1 MRDFAPSA
9 VLRCRQLS
17 IRFGQKNLV
26 RPFDWTVNEGERW
39 AVLGANGAGKTS
51 VLHALLGVP
60 VGDVSGQL
68 SAVELMGSRLDQ
80 VTVQTQARWRV
91 WVPQRYEEPFTI
103 TVGQALRSVAPSAT
117 MDDVMAQL
125 TQFGL
130 QSHVLAWVHQLSG
143 GERQRLTW
151 SMAALRAQLSDG
163 QTRLWLLDEPFSAQD
178 IAWQKRLLQFL
189 REREGAVVATVH
201 DLNQVRAF
209 ATHVLLLG
217 EGGVLA
223 QGLREQVM
231 QPEWLS
237 RAFGM
242 EISLDEDGRV
252 YW

>member
-178 IAWQKRLLQFL
+178 IAWQQRLLRFL
-189 REREGAVVATVH
+189 GECDGAVVATVH
-201 DLNQVRAF
+201 DLNQVHRF

-223 QGLREQVM
+223 QGGREEVM
-231 QPEWLS
+231 RADTLS
-237 RAFGM
+237 RAFGVS
-242 EISLDEDGRV
+242 IAVDEAGWIR
-252 YW
+252 W

>member
-1 MRDFAPSA
+1 MSDFAPSA

-60 VGDVSGQL
+60 VGEASAQL
-68 SAVELMGSRLDQ
+68 SAVEMMGSSLAH
-80 VTVQTQARWRV
+80 VSVQTQARRRV

-103 TVGQALRSVAPSAT
+103 TVGQALHSIAQSAT
-117 MDDVMAQL
+117 RDEVVAQL
-125 TQFGL
+125 MQFGL
-130 QSHVLAWVHQLSG
+130 QSHAQAWVHQLSG

-151 SMAALRAQLSDG
+151 AMAALRAQLSEG

-189 REREGAVVATVH
+189 CERDGAVVATVH
-201 DLNQVRAF
+201 DLNQVWAF

-237 RAFGM
+237 RAFGV
-242 EISLDEDGRV
+242 EISLDEEGRV

>member
-1 MRDFAPSA
+1 MSVSALPVVLQCDRLAIGFAE
-9 VLRCRQLS
+9 RT
-17 IRFGQKNLV
+17 LV
-26 RPFDWTVNEGERW
+26 APFDWSVREGERW
-39 AVLGANGAGKTS
+39 AVLGANGSGKTS
-51 VLHALLGVP
+51 LLHALLGASVADQP
-60 VGDVSGQL
+60 QLGAQITLMGTCLAQL
-68 SAVELMGSRLDQ
+68 S
-80 VTVQTQARWRV
+80 VQTQARWRV

-103 TVGQALRSVAPSAT
+103 TVLQALQSVAASTSIEVVLA
-117 MDDVMAQL
+117 VL
-125 TQFGL
+125 GQFGL
-130 QSHVLAWVHQLSG
+130 QTHARAWVHQLSG

-237 RAFGM
+237 RAFGV
-242 EISLDEDGRV
+242 EISLDEEGRV

>member
-1 MRDFAPSA
+1 MSDFAPSA

-231 QPEWLS
+231 QPEWLG
-237 RAFGM
+237 RAFGVG
-242 EISLDEDGRV
+242 ILLDEEGRV

>member
-1 MRDFAPSA
+1 MSDFAPSA

-60 VGDVSGQL
+60 VGDVAGQW

-237 RAFGM
+237 RAFGV
-242 EISLDEDGRV
+242 EISLDEEGRV

>member
-1 MRDFAPSA
+1 MSDFAPSA

-17 IRFGQKNLV
+17 VQFGLKTLV
-26 RPFDWTVNEGERW
+26 QPFDWTVNEGERW

-60 VGDVSGQL
+60 VGEASAQL
-68 SAVELMGSRLDQ
+68 SAVEMMGSSLAH
-80 VTVQTQARWRV
+80 VSVQTQARRRV

-103 TVGQALRSVAPSAT
+103 TVGQALHSIAQSAT
-117 MDDVMAQL
+117 RDEVVAQL
-125 TQFGL
+125 MQFGL
-130 QSHVLAWVHQLSG
+130 QSHVQAWVHQLSG

-151 SMAALRAQLSDG
+151 AMAALRAQLSDG

-178 IAWQKRLLQFL
+178 IAWQKRLLHFL
-189 REREGAVVATVH
+189 SERDGAVVATVH

-217 EGGVLA
+217 EGGVLTL
-223 QGLREQVM
+223 GTREQVM
-231 QPEWLS
+231 QPQWLS
-237 RAFGM
+237 RAFGV
-242 EISLDEDGRV
+242 EIRLTEDGWV

>member
-1 MRDFAPSA
+1 MSDFAPSA

-17 IRFGQKNLV
+17 VQFGLKTLV
-26 RPFDWTVNEGERW
+26 QPFDWTVNEGERW

-60 VGDVSGQL
+60 VGEASAQL
-68 SAVELMGSRLDQ
+68 SAVEMMGSSLAH
-80 VTVQTQARWRV
+80 VSVQTQARRRV

-103 TVGQALRSVAPSAT
+103 TVGQALHSIAQSAT
-117 MDDVMAQL
+117 RYEVVAQL

-130 QSHVLAWVHQLSG
+130 QSHAQAWVHQLSG

-151 SMAALRAQLSDG
+151 AMAALRAQLSDG

-178 IAWQKRLLQFL
+178 IAWQKRLLHFL
-189 REREGAVVATVH
+189 SERDGAVVATVH

-223 QGLREQVM
+223 QGTRTQVM

-237 RAFGM
+237 RAFGV
-242 EISLDEDGRV
+242 EIRLTEDGWV

>member
-237 RAFGM
+237 RAFGV

>member
-1 MRDFAPSA
+1 MSDFAPSA

-17 IRFGQKNLV
+17 VQFGLKTLV

-60 VGDVSGQL
+60 VGEASAQL
-68 SAVELMGSRLDQ
+68 SAVEMMGSSLAQ
-80 VTVQTQARWRV
+80 VSVQTQARWRV

-103 TVGQALRSVAPSAT
+103 TVGQALHSISQSAT
-117 MDDVMAQL
+117 LDEVVAQL
-125 TQFGL
+125 AQFGL
-130 QSHVLAWVHQLSG
+130 QSHAQAWVHQLSG

-151 SMAALRAQLSDG
+151 AMAALRAQLSDG

-189 REREGAVVATVH
+189 CELDGAVVATVH

-217 EGGVLA
+217 EGGILTL
-223 QGLREQVM
+223 GTREQVM

-237 RAFGM
+237 RAFGV
-242 EISLDEDGRV
+242 EIRLTEDGWV
-252 YW
+252 SW

>member
-1 MRDFAPSA
+1 MSVSALPVVLQCDRLAIGFAE
-9 VLRCRQLS
+9 RT
-17 IRFGQKNLV
+17 LV
-26 RPFDWTVNEGERW
+26 APFDWSVREGERW
-39 AVLGANGAGKTS
+39 AVLGANGSGKTS
-51 VLHALLGVP
+51 LLHALLGASVADQP
-60 VGDVSGQL
+60 QLGEQITLMGTCLAQL
-68 SAVELMGSRLDQ
+68 S
-80 VTVQTQARWRV
+80 VQTQARWRV

-103 TVGQALRSVAPSAT
+103 TVLQALQSVAASTSIEVVLA
-117 MDDVMAQL
+117 VL
-125 TQFGL
+125 GQFGL
-130 QSHVLAWVHQLSG
+130 QTHARAWVHQLSG

-237 RAFGM
+237 RAFGV
-242 EISLDEDGRV
+242 EISLDEEGRV